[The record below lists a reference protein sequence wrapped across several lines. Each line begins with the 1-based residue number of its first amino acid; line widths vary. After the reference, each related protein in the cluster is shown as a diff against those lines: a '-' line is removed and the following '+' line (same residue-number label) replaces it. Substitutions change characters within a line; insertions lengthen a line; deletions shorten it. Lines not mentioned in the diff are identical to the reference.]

1 MLPAVLTAAL
11 FATSVILGHR
21 AARLA
26 GSLEANFWRVILA
39 TIFLALMAFSFGLG
53 LGGGVVGWFALSGAI
68 GVGLGDFAIYHA
80 LPLLGPRI
88 TSLFVQCFM
97 AVFAALFEWVWLGT
111 TFTWQQGLLSATIL
125 AGVLTALGTP
135 GEIREHART
144 LWPGIVLAVLGAAAT
159 AGGAVVSRK
168 AYAVLAQHGTTLDGI
183 TSGFQRMIGGL
194 AVSMLLYLVLRTL
207 QHRRDPG
214 AEPRLFAIA
223 TPWLWNNFLQ
233 PHQRARLTLFLDPN
247 QDPMGGG
254 YHLLQ
259 SMVGIGSGGVFG
271 TGLLQG
277 HLTLLRFIPEQ
288 HTDFIFSALGEE
300 TGFIGSMLVVVGF
313 VVWIWRLLQI
323 AGRARSDVESLVVVG
338 IGAMVMFQ
346 VVVNINMTIG
356 LGPITGIPLPWLSY
370 GRSAMLVN
378 FIALGLCASVA
389 RRGIQAQKRW

>member
-39 TIFLALMAFSFGLG
+39 TIFSFGLG

-168 AYAVLAQHGTTLDGI
+168 AYARIPAHD
-183 TSGFQRMIGGL
+183 
-194 AVSMLLYLVLRTL
+194 
-207 QHRRDPG
+207 
-214 AEPRLFAIA
+214 
-223 TPWLWNNFLQ
+223 W
-233 PHQRARLTLFLDPN
+233 RA
-247 QDPMGGG
+247 
-254 YHLLQ
+254 
-259 SMVGIGSGGVFG
+259 GSFDV
-271 TGLLQG
+271 
-277 HLTLLRFIPEQ
+277 
-288 HTDFIFSALGEE
+288 AL
-300 TGFIGSMLVVVGF
+300 S
-313 VVWIWRLLQI
+313 R
-323 AGRARSDVESLVVVG
+323 AANAPAPARSGRRAASVRHRH
-338 IGAMVMFQ
+338 
-346 VVVNINMTIG
+346 
-356 LGPITGIPLPWLSY
+356 P
-370 GRSAMLVN
+370 RSAQ
-378 FIALGLCASVA
+378 GVA
-389 RRGIQAQKRW
+389 VDRGQQPDGPDAGSELHAMGAGHDSCRPSAGGHGHNPHSSHPAGPHL